1 MKSGFNLTILKRSH
15 IILLIIAISS
25 LTILSGYFYL
35 NNESQEIR
43 TKKYNELKA
52 IAEIKVGQLVDW
64 KKERTSEAYF
74 FSENMTYKKNIEDL
88 LNSKNN
94 NAVESL
100 TKGLSH
106 IKTTHGYEN
115 IFITSNDN
123 SIIFTLDKELEK
135 IDSLTK
141 SFIQLSLNSN
151 SVIFSDLY
159 FCKLSN
165 KPHLDIIA
173 PVRNGNES
181 NIAAMVFRID
191 PETFLYPLIQS
202 WPLPSETAET
212 FLVRKDGDDVLF
224 LNELRNQ
231 KETALKLRIPLT
243 QSLHPSVKA
252 VLGYTGVYEGFDY
265 RNIEVLAYI
274 SPVEDTNWYMIAKV
288 NASEILSELTT
299 RTTLTIILI
308 IFIVLLVIAFF
319 WLIYSSKQRNIF
331 RTLYESQEEFKTT
344 LYSIGDA
351 VITTNSKGKIK
362 YLNPVAEEL
371 TGWDEKSAYGNNLEE
386 VFKIINED
394 SREKVENPVEKVLR
408 EGMIVG
414 LANHTLL
421 ISKSGKEIPIADS
434 GAPIKNEN
442 NNIVGVVLVFR
453 DQTQERESF
462 NKIKESEEKYR
473 YLFENNPQPM
483 WIFDLQTQ
491 VFLEVNKAAIEHY
504 GYSREEFLNMKVK
517 DIRPTYN
524 KPFALED
531 VEVTPRGYN
540 PNNEWPHVK
549 KNGEIIYVE
558 LTSHSITYNDRPARH
573 VLIKDITDNKLA
585 REKILHNNYL
595 MKYIIEH
602 DPNAIAVHDKDLN
615 YLYVSDRYMKD
626 YNIEGQDIIGKHHYE
641 VFPEIPDRWK
651 EVHKRALAGELL
663 SSDNDIFIRA
673 DGSID
678 HTRWECRP
686 WFEADGTIGGIILYT
701 EVITKYKKVVED
713 LRKSESNFK
722 EIFNSTSEAIFIH
735 DVNTRKIIDCND
747 RALEM
752 YEYNSK
758 DEILACGVDDL
769 SANFDSYTEN
779 EASKYINKAINEGS
793 FTFEWLSKR
802 KSNELFWT
810 EINLKST
817 KIAGTNR
824 VLAVVRDITDRK
836 LAEEELQKISQRNE
850 AILDSVPDIIME
862 VDTNKI
868 YTWANNA
875 GKDFF
880 GEDVVGKEASYYFEG
895 EQETYNIVQP
905 LFNGVKESISY
916 VESWQRRYDGEKRL
930 LAWWCK
936 VLKDESGNVIGALSS
951 AQDITG
957 LKQAEEKLR
966 TSDKIFNHSIDML
979 CIAGYDGYFKVLNPA
994 WKKTLGWSNEELLSK
1009 PWIDFVHPDDVEVTN
1024 NVKST
1029 LVDGKEI
1036 YQFENRYY
1044 CKDGSLK
1051 WLSWN
1056 SFPYPEENIIFGV
1069 ARDITERKKIIEELI
1084 TAKEQAEKSNK
1095 LKTEFL
1101 AQMSHEIRTPI
1112 NVIIGNHTLLRDFVD
1127 SDFKKEYL
1135 YIFSSIESASRRI
1148 IRTIDLILN
1157 VSEIQ
1162 TGSYQPEFR
1171 QIDLD
1176 SQILSRLCHEFSQS
1190 AALKKLELH
1199 FEYRLPSC
1207 KIIADEY
1214 STMQIFSNLIDNAIK
1229 YTHKGKVKI
1238 IAYKKTDSEIAVEVN
1253 DTGIGMNE
1261 DFMKDLFTPFHQE
1274 EHGYTR
1280 SFEGS
1285 GLGLALVKN
1294 YCSINNA
1301 AIEVESQK
1309 NVGSTFRVIFKIY

>member
-25 LTILSGYFYL
+25 LIILSGYFYL

-74 FSENMTYKKNIEDL
+74 FSENMTYRKNIEDL

-123 SIIFTLDKELEK
+123 SIIFTLEKELEK
-135 IDSLTK
+135 IDSVTK

-151 SVIFSDLY
+151 SVIFSDFY
-159 FCKLSN
+159 ICKLSN

-173 PVRNGNES
+173 PVRNGNGT

-191 PETFLYPLIQS
+191 PGTFLYPLIQS

-212 FLVRKDGDDVLF
+212 FLVRKEGDDVLF
-224 LNELRNQ
+224 LNELRDQ

-243 QSLHPSVKA
+243 QSQHPSVKA

-265 RNIEVLAYI
+265 RNIEVLAFI

-308 IFIVLLVIAFF
+308 IFIVLLVIAAL

-371 TGWDEKSAYGNNLEE
+371 TGWDEKSAYGKNLEE

-504 GYSREEFLNMKVK
+504 GYTREEFLKMKVK

-626 YNIEGQDIIGKHHYE
+626 YNIEEQDIIGKHHYE
-641 VFPEIPDRWK
+641 IFPEIPDRWK

-678 HTRWECRP
+678 YTRWECRP

-701 EVITKYKKVVED
+701 EVITNLVKMQREKTLYLDVIDKSLNEIHIFDSDTYRFQWVNQGALKNLGYSLEEIKNLTPLDIKPEFNKEFFSELVKPLLTGKEEKIVFETIHKRADGTQYPVEIHLQLHQHDEKKLFLAIIND
-713 LRKSESNFK
+713 LTIRKEAEKDLKESEEKFRKLVQSTDDVIFTLDKDQRHTGVYGQWLAKNNLSDNMFIGK
-722 EIFNSTSEAIFIH
+722 TTEEIF
-735 DVNTRKIIDCND
+735 
-747 RALEM
+747 
-752 YEYNSK
+752 
-758 DEILACGVDDL
+758 
-769 SANFDSYTEN
+769 
-779 EASKYINKAINEGS
+779 
-793 FTFEWLSKR
+793 
-802 KSNELFWT
+802 
-810 EINLKST
+810 
-817 KIAGTNR
+817 
-824 VLAVVRDITDRK
+824 
-836 LAEEELQKISQRNE
+836 
-850 AILDSVPDIIME
+850 
-862 VDTNKI
+862 
-868 YTWANNA
+868 
-875 GKDFF
+875 GKDAAAIHKQNNMKALK
-880 GEDVVGKEASYYFEG
+880 GEFVVYEWNSMRNNKTEYFQTSLSPLREDNGIVYGIVGIGRNITKLKELE
-895 EQETYNIVQP
+895 
-905 LFNGVKESISY
+905 ES
-916 VESWQRRYDGEKRL
+916 
-930 LAWWCK
+930 
-936 VLKDESGNVIGALSS
+936 LK
-951 AQDITG
+951 
-957 LKQAEEKLR
+957 

-994 WKKTLGWSNEELLSK
+994 WEKTLGWSNEELLSK

-1135 YIFSSIESASRRI
+1135 DIFSSIESASRRI

-1171 QIDLD
+1171 QIDLN

-1199 FEYRLPSC
+1199 YEYRLPSC
-1207 KIIADEY
+1207 KTIADEY

-1238 IAYKKTDSEIAVEVN
+1238 VAYKKSDSEIAVEVN
-1253 DTGIGMNE
+1253 DTGVGMNE

-1274 EHGYTR
+1274 ERGYTR

>member
-1 MKSGFNLTILKRSH
+1 MKSGFNLTFLRRSH
-15 IILLIIAISS
+15 IIIIIIAISS
-25 LTILSGYFYL
+25 LIILSGYFYL
-35 NNESQEIR
+35 DNESQDIR

-52 IAEIKVGQLVDW
+52 IAEIKIGQLVDW

-74 FSENMTYKKNIEDL
+74 FSENLTYRKNIEDI

-100 TKGLSH
+100 TKGFSH
-106 IKTTHGYEN
+106 IKAKHGYAN

-141 SFIQLSLNSN
+141 SFIQLSLNSD
-151 SVIFSDLY
+151 SVIFSDFY
-159 FCKLSN
+159 ICKLSN

-173 PVRNGNES
+173 PVRNGNGS

-224 LNELRNQ
+224 LNELRDHT
-231 KETALKLRIPLT
+231 ETALKLRIPLT

-274 SPVEDTNWYMIAKV
+274 SPIEDTNWYMIAKV
-288 NASEILSELTT
+288 NAGEILSELTA

-308 IFIVLLVIAFF
+308 IFIVLLVIAAF

-344 LYSIGDA
+344 LNSIGDA

-371 TGWDEKSAYGNNLEE
+371 TGWDEKSAHGKNLEE

-442 NNIVGVVLVFR
+442 NIIVGVVLVFR

-491 VFLEVNKAAIEHY
+491 EFLEVNKAAIEHY
-504 GYSREEFLNMKVK
+504 GYSRDEFLNMKVK
-517 DIRPTYN
+517 DIRPTIN

-540 PNNEWPHVK
+540 PNKEYTHVK

-558 LTSHSITYNDRPARH
+558 LTSHTITYNDRPARH
-573 VLIKDITDNKLA
+573 ILIKDITDKKLA
-585 REKILHNNYL
+585 REKLLHNNYL

-678 HTRWECRP
+678 YTRWECRP

-701 EVITKYKKVVED
+701 EVITKFKKLQSQQALYLDIIEKSLNEIYIFDSFTNKFEWVNQGALKNLGYSLEEIKYLSPLDIKPEFDEETFSKLVEP
-713 LRKSESNFK
+713 LLTQKK
-722 EIFNSTSEAIFIH
+722 G
-735 DVNTRKIIDCND
+735 KIIFETFHK
-747 RALEM
+747 RADATI
-752 YEYNSK
+752 YPV
-758 DEILACGVDDL
+758 EIHLQL
-769 SANFDSYTEN
+769 HIHKE
-779 EASKYINKAINEGS
+779 KK
-793 FTFEWLSKR
+793 
-802 KSNELFWT
+802 LF
-810 EINLKST
+810 
-817 KIAGTNR
+817 
-824 VLAVVRDITDRK
+824 LAVVNDITIRK
-836 LAEEELQKISQRNE
+836 VAESEL
-850 AILDSVPDIIME
+850 
-862 VDTNKI
+862 
-868 YTWANNA
+868 
-875 GKDFF
+875 
-880 GEDVVGKEASYYFEG
+880 
-895 EQETYNIVQP
+895 
-905 LFNGVKESISY
+905 KES
-916 VESWQRRYDGEKRL
+916 
-930 LAWWCK
+930 
-936 VLKDESGNVIGALSS
+936 
-951 AQDITG
+951 
-957 LKQAEEKLR
+957 EEKFRQLVQSTDDVIFTLDKEQRHTGIYGQWLTKSNLSEDMFIGKTTEEILGNDAAVIHKQNNMKALNGEFVVYEWNSISNNKTEYFQTSLSPLRDEDGNIYGIVGIARNITRLKELEESLR
-966 TSDKIFNHSIDML
+966 TSDKIFHHSIDML
-979 CIAGYDGYFKVLNPA
+979 CIAGFDGYFKVLNPA
-994 WKKTLGWSNEELLSK
+994 WEKTLGWSNEELLSK
-1009 PWIDFVHPDDVEVTN
+1009 PWIDFVHPDDVETTN

-1029 LVDGKEI
+1029 LVDGQEI

-1051 WLSWN
+1051 WLAWN
-1056 SFPYPEENIIFGV
+1056 SFPYPEENIMFGV
-1069 ARDITERKKIIEELI
+1069 ARDITERKKNIEELI

-1127 SDFKKEYL
+1127 NDFRNEYID
-1135 YIFSSIESASRRI
+1135 IFGSIESASRRI

-1162 TGSYQPEFR
+1162 TGGYLPEFR

-1176 SQILSRLCHEFSQS
+1176 SQILSRLYHEFAQS
-1190 AALKKLELH
+1190 ALLKKLELQY
-1199 FEYRLPSC
+1199 ENRLKSC
-1207 KIIADEY
+1207 KITADEY

-1229 YTHKGKVKI
+1229 YTKKGKVKI
-1238 IAYKKTDSEIAVEVN
+1238 NAYKKSDSEIAVEVV
-1253 DTGIGMNE
+1253 DTGVGMSE
-1261 DFMKDLFTPFHQE
+1261 DFLKDLFIPFHQE
-1274 EHGYTR
+1274 ERGYTR

-1285 GLGLALVKN
+1285 GLGLSLVKN
-1294 YCSINNA
+1294 YCNINNA
-1301 AIEVESQK
+1301 VIEVESKK
-1309 NVGSTFRVIFKIY
+1309 NIGSTFRVIFKI